1 MHERQTVVACLF
13 TAQGLVQDLL
23 DRGLE
28 RGLDVR
34 VDELLAHGLGLREPC
49 DALRA
54 GVRLVH
60 VAGLI
65 NSDDRRVRCLDE
77 LEQLEG
83 GVLHLLL
90 RGLGSRHIVRDTEA
104 SRDLAVDTTPCGG
117 VHEKFASVAI
127 LGPVECACA

>member
-1 MHERQTVVACLF
+1 MHERQTVVARLF

-28 RGLDVR
+28 SGLDVR
-34 VDELLAHGLGLREPC
+34 VHELLAHGLSLREPR

-54 GVRLVH
+54 GVPLVD

-65 NSDDRRVRCLDE
+65 NSEDRRICCLDE

-90 RGLGSRHIVRDTEA
+90 RGLGGSHILRDTKT
-104 SRDLAVDTTPCGG
+104 SCDLAVDTAPRGG
-117 VHEKFASVAI
+117 VYEKFARVSI
-127 LGPVECACA
+127 LGPVFER